1 MVDYL
6 GNKRFIFVLKLVLIW
21 YLCIFSAGYLTS
33 QTAATFTDKKQ
44 INGVFTAGTWES
56 NETEVPDSEEKQD
69 NSKLTF
75 LSQGNQNIKKCEPV
89 NIDVEIKNAGKSD
102 MKQDSSYEVYYI
114 ENGNPKKHGEKV
126 KLAEGEGVVPV
137 LNQGETTKLTYLAS
151 NEGRYIFLANQSG
164 SQHKESVW
172 SKEIKVHCT
181 SKKKGNTNENV
192 GDTKKQNQEQSAKDT
207 EKDTGE
213 VKESIKDQP
222 EAEEDEVDVQDEEKE
237 KEAETVEPITDDAND
252 ESGESE
258 DEKP

>member
-1 MVDYL
+1 MSFVFINKHKNSRKGEGVYL
-6 GNKRFIFVLKLVLIW
+6 GNKRFIFVLKLALIW
-21 YLCIFSAGYLTS
+21 YICIFSAGYLTS
-33 QTAATFTDKKQ
+33 QTAAIFTDRKQ
-44 INGVFTAGTWES
+44 INGVFTAGTWEG
-56 NETEVPDSEEKQD
+56 NETEDPDSEEKQD

-75 LSQGNQNIKKCEPV
+75 LSKSNQNIKKCEPV

-126 KLAEGEGVVPV
+126 KLAEGEGVIPV
-137 LNQGETTKLTYLAS
+137 LKQGETTKLTYLAS

-192 GDTKKQNQEQSAKDT
+192 GDTKKQNQEQSAEDT
-207 EKDTGE
+207 EKDNE
-213 VKESIKDQP
+213 VKESIKDQSKDK
-222 EAEEDEVDVQDEEKE
+222 EDEKDIPDENKE
-237 KEAETVEPITDDAND
+237 KEAVESIT
-252 ESGESE
+252 
-258 DEKP
+258 